1 LVIDYFA
8 SHPEIDVVYG
18 DAHHIDENDHILEP
32 YYTEDWNYERL
43 KEVCFLCQPAV
54 FFRRCLVVKV
64 GLLDEN
70 LQYCMDYEYW
80 LRLGALTS
88 FAWIREVL
96 AGSRM
101 YQANKT
107 LRDRVAVHREINNM
121 LLKRIGDVP
130 DKWVYNYVY
139 IVMEERGLAR
149 QTAIQNLKFVWGLIG
164 LTVAS
169 FFRWKRYLPL
179 REVKNMAG
187 WAANSFKLFLK

>member
-1 LVIDYFA
+1 
-8 SHPEIDVVYG
+8 
-18 DAHHIDENDHILEP
+18 
-32 YYTEDWNYERL
+32 
-43 KEVCFLCQPAV
+43 
-54 FFRRCLVVKV
+54 
-64 GLLDEN
+64 
-70 LQYCMDYEYW
+70 
-80 LRLGALTS
+80 
-88 FAWIREVL
+88 
-96 AGSRM
+96 
-101 YQANKT
+101 
-107 LRDRVAVHREINNM
+107 M